1 MIGRFLT
8 PAQIAENLQVTEK
21 TVTRWLQAG
30 DLKGIKIGRLWRIRE
45 EDFETFVQLSSSS
58 NSSSK

>member
-58 NSSSK
+58 NSSST